1 VCWEEC
7 GLGWNVATTG
17 HDFLSAVVVVV
28 GIRKTCS
35 MIRLCGVQ
43 NEQGVQ
49 KGRKRHGVVGL
60 DAFELVIPL

>member
-17 HDFLSAVVVVV
+17 HDFHPAAVVVV

-35 MIRLCGVQ
+35 MIRLCGVR
-43 NEQGVQ
+43 
-49 KGRKRHGVVGL
+49 KRRKRHGV
-60 DAFELVIPL
+60 AWT